1 MEVSGTIKLIKEKV
15 EFDSGFVKRAFVLTT
30 DDKYPQDLE
39 IEFMKEKVSEL
50 DKFSEGDAVEVA
62 INLRGREYQ
71 GKYYT
76 NITGWKISLLKSAN
90 ERTKDVE
97 AQTETRKNLEL
108 ETKPELSDD
117 LPF

>member
-97 AQTETRKNLEL
+97 SQEPIEKAFEPA
-108 ETKPELSDD
+108 TKTQVEDD

>member
-1 MEVSGTIKLIKEKV
+1 MEVSGTIKLIREKV

-97 AQTETRKNLEL
+97 SQEPIEKAFEPV
-108 ETKPELSDD
+108 TKTQVEDD